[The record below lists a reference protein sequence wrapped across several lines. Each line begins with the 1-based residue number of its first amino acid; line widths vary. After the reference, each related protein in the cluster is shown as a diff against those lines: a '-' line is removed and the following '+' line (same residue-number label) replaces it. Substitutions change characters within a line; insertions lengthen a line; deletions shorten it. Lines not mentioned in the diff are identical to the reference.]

1 MISSSSMRHGVLTP
15 SGARFE
21 YVEQEA
27 TTTHEPELTNYIANP
42 NYATSRSKS
51 SFNSTAL
58 NYAIG
63 EAG

>member
-1 MISSSSMRHGVLTP
+1 MRHGVLTP